1 MRSQSVYKVPHG
13 KLLRISLDY
22 DEKNKTIRQIKIMG
36 DFFAYPEDAIELLE
50 TTLKST
56 ILEQGLLLKKIQSK
70 IIEKNIQFIG
80 LDAEGLT
87 QGIMMCVS

>member
-22 DEKNKTIRQIKIMG
+22 DEKNK
-36 DFFAYPEDAIELLE
+36 
-50 TTLKST
+50 T